1 MPRDNDHHQ
10 CCDKHCGDCA
20 RDGWKTKKRS
30 AWAVTPATPY
40 TSNYDYLS
48 ADEYN
53 LLINEMNVNK
63 SNLGANVSVPGHIG
77 SGTPAT
83 AAMWNATC
91 DRIIDLINAAKS
103 KYSLMVLAEG
113 TVNQYSGQNNP
124 NYRDGTAENRGTPLA
139 ISSTV
144 SQVNAKKYSN
154 GEMLT
159 RGKTIGDLINIVR
172 NARVHCTCNVD
183 DYWYKP
189 CNCDGHVCRDRDC
202 CDKTGR

>member
-1 MPRDNDHHQ
+1 MGRGGSGS
-10 CCDKHCGDCA
+10 CCDKHCGNCP
-20 RDGWKTKKRS
+20 RDGWKTEKRS
-30 AWAVTPATPY
+30 VWAVTPATPY

-63 SNLGANVSVPGHIG
+63 SNMGANVSVPGYIG

-103 KYSLMVLAEG
+103 KYSVMVLSKGAISENVH
-113 TVNQYSGQNNP
+113 TTNTNS
-124 NYRDGTAENRGTPLA
+124 AENRGSQLA
-139 ISSTV
+139 ISATV
-144 SQVNAKKYSN
+144 SEVNAKKYGS

-172 NARVHCTCNVD
+172 RARVHCTCNVD
-183 DYWYKP
+183 NYEYKP
-189 CNCDGHVCRDRDC
+189 CNCDKHVCRHRDC

>member
-1 MPRDNDHHQ
+1 MGRDGSGS
-10 CCDKHCGDCA
+10 CCDRTHEDRCN
-20 RDGWKTKKRS
+20 RDGWKTEKRS
-30 AWAVTPATPY
+30 LWAVTSVTPY

-63 SNLGANVSVPGHIG
+63 SNLGASVSVPGYIG

-103 KYSLMVLAEG
+103 KYSLMVLAKG
-113 TVNQYSGQNNP
+113 AISGNVHTTNT
-124 NYRDGTAENRGTPLA
+124 NSAENRGSQLA
-139 ISSTV
+139 ISATV
-144 SQVNAKKYSN
+144 SEVNAKKYSN
-154 GEMLT
+154 GELLS

-172 NARVHCTCNVD
+172 RARVHCTCNID
-183 DYWYKP
+183 NYEYKP
-189 CNCDGHVCRDRDC
+189 CNCDKHVCRDRGC
-202 CDKTGR
+202 CDKT

>member
-1 MPRDNDHHQ
+1 MGRDGSSS
-10 CCDKHCGDCA
+10 CCDRTHEDRCN
-20 RDGWKTKKRS
+20 RDGWKTEKRS
-30 AWAVTPATPY
+30 VWAVTPATPY

-63 SNLGANVSVPGHIG
+63 SNMGANVSVPGYIG

-103 KYSLMVLAEG
+103 KYSLMVLAKGAYHE
-113 TVNQYSGQNNP
+113 SGHTTNT
-124 NYRDGTAENRGTPLA
+124 GSGVENRGGPLA
-139 ISSTV
+139 ISATV
-144 SQVNAKKYSN
+144 SEVNAKKYSN

-172 NARVHCTCNVD
+172 RARVHCTCNID
-183 DYWYKP
+183 NYEYKP
-189 CNCDGHVCRDRDC
+189 CNCDKHVCRDRGC

>member
-1 MPRDNDHHQ
+1 MGRDGSGS
-10 CCDKHCGDCA
+10 CCDRTHEDRCN
-20 RDGWKTKKRS
+20 RDGWKTEKRS

-53 LLINEMNVNK
+53 LLINEMNINK
-63 SNLGANVSVPGHIG
+63 SNMGANVSVPGYIG

-103 KYSLMVLAEG
+103 KYSLMVLAKG
-113 TVNQYSGQNNP
+113 AISGNAHTTNT
-124 NYRDGTAENRGTPLA
+124 NSAENRGGPLA
-139 ISSTV
+139 ISANISE
-144 SQVNAKKYSN
+144 VNAKKYSN

-172 NARVHCTCNVD
+172 RARVHCTCNID
-183 DYWYKP
+183 NYEYKP
-189 CNCDGHVCRDRDC
+189 CNCDKHVCRHGDC

>member
-1 MPRDNDHHQ
+1 MPRGGSGS
-10 CCDKHCGDCA
+10 CCDSTCGNCP
-20 RDGWKTKKRS
+20 RDGWKTEKRS

-53 LLINEMNVNK
+53 LLINEMNINK
-63 SNLGANVSVPGHIG
+63 SNMGANVSVPGYIG

-103 KYSLMVLAEG
+103 KYSVMVLAKGAISENMH
-113 TVNQYSGQNNP
+113 TTNTNS
-124 NYRDGTAENRGTPLA
+124 AENRGGPLA
-139 ISSTV
+139 ISATV
-144 SQVNAKKYSN
+144 SEVNAKKYSN
-154 GEMLT
+154 GELLS

-172 NARVHCTCNVD
+172 RARVHCTCNID
-183 DYWYKP
+183 NYEYKP
-189 CNCDGHVCRDRDC
+189 CNCDKHVCRHRDC

>member
-1 MPRDNDHHQ
+1 MGRDGSGS
-10 CCDKHCGDCA
+10 CCDRTHEDRCN
-20 RDGWKTKKRS
+20 RDGWKTEKRS
-30 AWAVTPATPY
+30 VWAVTPATPY

-63 SNLGANVSVPGHIG
+63 SNMGANVAVPGYIG

-103 KYSLMVLAEG
+103 KYSLMVLAKG
-113 TVNQYSGQNNP
+113 AYHGSGHTINT
-124 NYRDGTAENRGTPLA
+124 GSGVENRGNPLA
-139 ISSTV
+139 ISATASE
-144 SQVNAKKYSN
+144 VNAKKYSN
-154 GEMLT
+154 GELLS

-172 NARVHCTCNVD
+172 RARVHCTCNVD
-183 DYWYKP
+183 NYEYKP
-189 CNCDGHVCRDRDC
+189 CNCDGHVCRHRDC

>member
-1 MPRDNDHHQ
+1 MGRDGSGS
-10 CCDKHCGDCA
+10 CCDRTHEDRCN
-20 RDGWKTKKRS
+20 RDGWKTEKRS
-30 AWAVTPATPY
+30 LWTVTSVTPY

-63 SNLGANVSVPGHIG
+63 SNLGASVSVPGYIG

-103 KYSLMVLAEG
+103 KYSVMVLAKGAISENVH
-113 TVNQYSGQNNP
+113 TTNTNS
-124 NYRDGTAENRGTPLA
+124 AENRGSQLS
-139 ISSTV
+139 ISATASE
-144 SQVNAKKYSN
+144 VNAKKYSN
-154 GEMLT
+154 GELLS

-172 NARVHCTCNVD
+172 RARVHCTCNVD
-183 DYWYKP
+183 NYEYKP
-189 CNCDGHVCRDRDC
+189 CNCDKHVCRHRDC

>member
-1 MPRDNDHHQ
+1 MSRDGSGS
-10 CCDKHCGDCA
+10 CCDRTHEDRCN
-20 RDGWKTKKRS
+20 RDGWKTEKRS

-53 LLINEMNVNK
+53 LLINEMNINK
-63 SNLGANVSVPGHIG
+63 SNMGANVSVPGYIG

-103 KYSLMVLAEG
+103 KYSLMVLAKG
-113 TVNQYSGQNNP
+113 AYHGSGHTINT
-124 NYRDGTAENRGTPLA
+124 GSGVENRGNPLA
-139 ISSTV
+139 ISATV
-144 SQVNAKKYSN
+144 SEVNAKKYSN

-172 NARVHCTCNVD
+172 RARVHCTCNVD
-183 DYWYKP
+183 NYEYKP
-189 CNCDGHVCRDRDC
+189 CNCDGHVCRHRDC